1 MHTAG
6 PTGYLPVE
14 KVWFSIIV
22 IGKKRLAPGKTVPN
36 PAEIHSIH
44 FIMTEKKV
52 DRQGAVATKEWVEVQ
67 EPPLYKVLL
76 HNDDYTSMEF
86 VVQIL
91 EVIFHKSTQEATR
104 IMLNV
109 HEKGIGVAG
118 VYTREICETKIA
130 VVHELARKNEFPLRC
145 SMERV

>member
-1 MHTAG
+1 MHIENVYFVVIL
-6 PTGYLPVE
+6 TGKNQQPSALRVQN
-14 KVWFSIIV
+14 FSYNT
-22 IGKKRLAPGKTVPN
+22 TV
-36 PAEIHSIH
+36 
-44 FIMTEKKV
+44 IMT
-52 DRQGAVATKEWVEVQ
+52 DRKEDLRGSVATKDWVEVQ

-86 VVQIL
+86 VVSIL
-91 EVIFHKSTQEATR
+91 ENIFQKSQQDAMR

-118 VYTREICETKIA
+118 IYTREICETKIA

-145 SMERV
+145 SMEKE